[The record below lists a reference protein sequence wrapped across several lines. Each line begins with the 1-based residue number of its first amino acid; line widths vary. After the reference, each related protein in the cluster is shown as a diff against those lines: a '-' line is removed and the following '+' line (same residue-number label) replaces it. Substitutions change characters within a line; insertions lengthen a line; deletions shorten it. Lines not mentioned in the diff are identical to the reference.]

1 MPTTQ
6 SPIRFF
12 LLAPS
17 FFASV
22 STPILSSK
30 LLTLSSKEMA
40 ITAQDVNKLRAMTG
54 AGMMDCKKALTEAD
68 GDFEAARDILRK
80 QGQKIADKRAENE
93 TSEGLVLVSVSEDG
107 TTGKLVALACETESV
122 AKVANFRELAQQV
135 LDAAVRTNA
144 GTKEDL
150 LATKEAD
157 GLTVQ
162 EHITDLMGKIGEKID
177 VTYATLTAEK
187 VASYIHSDNKKGV
200 LVGLKNVGGA
210 DTTEVGR
217 DVAMQIVAMKPVA
230 VDKDG
235 VDAATVER
243 EIEIG
248 KEQARAE
255 GKPEAMLEKIAQ
267 GKLNKFYKDNT
278 LLNQEFVK
286 DNSVT
291 IAKLLDNK
299 QKGMTV
305 TDFKRVA
312 IGA

>member
-1 MPTTQ
+1 M
-6 SPIRFF
+6 
-12 LLAPS
+12 A
-17 FFASV
+17 
-22 STPILSSK
+22 
-30 LLTLSSKEMA
+30 A
-40 ITAQDVNKLRAMTG
+40 ITAADVNKLRTMTG

-80 QGQKIADKRAENE
+80 QGQKIADKRADNA

-122 AKVANFRELAQQV
+122 AKVADFRNLVQQI
-135 LDAAVRTNA
+135 LDTAVKTNV

-150 LATKEAD
+150 LAATEAD
-157 GLTVQ
+157 GRTVQ
-162 EHITDLMGKIGEKID
+162 EHITELTGKIGEKLD
-177 VTYATLTAEK
+177 LTYATLTAEK

-210 DTTEVGR
+210 DTNEVGR

-235 VDAATVER
+235 VDSATVER

-291 IAKLLDNK
+291 IAQLLDK
-299 QKGMTV
+299 TSKGMTV
-305 TDFKRVA
+305 ESFKRVA